1 MTIRHA
7 VHRVLFDT
15 NTLIDAVD
23 ATRGHSEV
31 ACQAL
36 RHCNGGDDMGI
47 VSPTSLNDTYYVL
60 RKSHGEPYARKAI
73 KNLAALLVILP
84 FSAEECLIAI
94 DSNEPDFED
103 GLIRAAAELNDI
115 DFILTRDASAFKRS
129 TVRAITCEEYM
140 TIVES
145 ENRLLKP

>member
-31 ACQAL
+31 TCQAL
-36 RHCNGGDDMGI
+36 RLCNGGGDMGI
-47 VSPTSLNDTYYVL
+47 VSPTSLSDTYYVL
-60 RKSHGEPYARKAI
+60 RKSHGEPYAHQAI

-84 FSAEECLIAI
+84 FSAEECLIAVN
-94 DSNEPDFED
+94 SNEPDFED

-115 DFILTRDASAFKRS
+115 DFILTRDASAFRRS
-129 TVRAITCEEYM
+129 TVRAITCEEYLD
-140 TIVES
+140 IVES
-145 ENRLLKP
+145 ENRL